1 MVLMSRFVL
10 AVLGPTTGVVRHAV
24 DHGDYGLPQM
34 VNAYVPS
41 AWSKERLPVQN
52 AESLRLPV
60 AVIVV
65 PSVIGVRFMSSDSG
79 SILMLWA
86 LLFSRIIRLLPVGF
100 WGVAERIKPLDTWIG
115 I

>member
-52 AESLRLPV
+52 AGSLCLPV

-65 PSVIGVRFMSSDSG
+65 PSVIGIRFMSRDSG
-79 SILMLWA
+79 SILMC
-86 LLFSRIIRLLPVGF
+86 
-100 WGVAERIKPLDTWIG
+100 
-115 I
+115 